1 MLLVIS
7 YFIQESIKEG
17 VAALN
22 KTDDSG
28 VEQVEIEEVEASE
41 VELPAPEAESKAVT
55 QVDEPVKK
63 KAETSVLQDE
73 GISDHF
79 TSEKAAAPSGEL

>member
-1 MLLVIS
+1 M
-7 YFIQESIKEG
+7 
-17 VAALN
+17 N

-28 VEQVEIEEVEASE
+28 VEQAEIEEVEASE
-41 VELPAPEAESKAVT
+41 VELPAPEAESNAVT

-63 KAETSVLQDE
+63 AESSVQQDE

>member
-1 MLLVIS
+1 M
-7 YFIQESIKEG
+7 Q
-17 VAALN
+17 
-22 KTDDSG
+22 
-28 VEQVEIEEVEASE
+28 IEEVEASE
-41 VELPAPEAESKAVT
+41 VELPAPEAESHA
-55 QVDEPVKK
+55 EPKQDDKK

>member
-1 MLLVIS
+1 
-7 YFIQESIKEG
+7 
-17 VAALN
+17 LN

-28 VEQVEIEEVEASE
+28 VVQIEEVEASE
-41 VELPAPEAESKAVT
+41 VELPAPEAESHAIT

-63 KAETSVLQDE
+63 AEMSALQDE

-79 TSEKAAAPSGEL
+79 TSDKAAAPSGEL

>member
-63 KAETSVLQDE
+63 AEMPVLQDE

>member
-1 MLLVIS
+1 M
-7 YFIQESIKEG
+7 
-17 VAALN
+17 N

-28 VEQVEIEEVEASE
+28 VVQIEEVEASE
-41 VELPAPEAESKAVT
+41 VVLPAPEAEPHA
-55 QVDEPVKK
+55 EPEPEK